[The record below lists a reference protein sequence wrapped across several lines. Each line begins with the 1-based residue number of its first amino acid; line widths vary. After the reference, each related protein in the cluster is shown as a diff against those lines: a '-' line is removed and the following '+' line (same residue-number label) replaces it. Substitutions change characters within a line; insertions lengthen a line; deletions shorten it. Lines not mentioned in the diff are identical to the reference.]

1 MKNNKRKNIRKAYP
15 VSKGTL
21 YFLLLL
27 KRIISHVKLCCKVE
41 IGSNGC
47 VVGCN
52 VIPIKIL
59 NLFK

>member
-27 KRIISHVKLCCKVE
+27 KRIISYVKLCCKVE
-41 IGSNGC
+41 IGSNGR
-47 VVGCN
+47 VVRCN
-52 VIPIKIL
+52 VVPIKIL